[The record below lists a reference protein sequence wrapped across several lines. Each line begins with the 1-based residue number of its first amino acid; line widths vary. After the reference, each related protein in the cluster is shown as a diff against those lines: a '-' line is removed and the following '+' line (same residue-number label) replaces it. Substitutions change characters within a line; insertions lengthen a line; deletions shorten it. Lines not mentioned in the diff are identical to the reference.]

1 MMGWGSRIK
10 KNIMRVQR
18 KGALPKKGAW
28 TVYRFNGGLGEKWGS
43 VFEGVGSQCTLWK
56 IKLNHTLTVSF

>member
-1 MMGWGSRIK
+1 
-10 KNIMRVQR
+10 MRVQR

-43 VFEGVGSQCTLWK
+43 VFEEGGGGPNAHYG
-56 IKLNHTLTVSF
+56 KLN

>member
-43 VFEGVGSQCTLWK
+43 VFEEGGGVPM
-56 IKLNHTLTVSF
+56 HTMEK